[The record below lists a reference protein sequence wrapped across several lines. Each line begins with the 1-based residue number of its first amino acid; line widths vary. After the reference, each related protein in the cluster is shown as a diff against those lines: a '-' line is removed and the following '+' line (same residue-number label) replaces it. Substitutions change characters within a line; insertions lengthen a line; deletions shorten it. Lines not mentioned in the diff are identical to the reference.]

1 MNKDKAGKE
10 KVTLTTKKDFK
21 LDWFSGTGAG
31 GQHRNKHMNCLRLT
45 HIESGITVTAQTER
59 DRPSNQRQAM
69 ERIAPLIVAY
79 YHPEVQKARFNAT
92 ETIRTYHQ
100 PDNRVKDH
108 ASGLMLT
115 YKEVV
120 TDGDLSDM
128 IEARMK
134 SRQQELMLDDISKQ
148 T

>member
-1 MNKDKAGKE
+1 MSKDRTGKE
-10 KVTLTTKKDFK
+10 KVNITTKKDFK

-31 GQHRNKHMNCLRLT
+31 GQRRNKKMCCCRLT
-45 HIESGITVTAQTER
+45 HIPSGITVTAQNQR
-59 DRPSNQRQAM
+59 DRPSNQNDAFK
-69 ERIAPLIVAY
+69 RIVPMIMSY

-120 TDGDLSDM
+120 TDGDMSEM

-134 SRQQELMLDDISKQ
+134 SRQEELLLNDLCDGA
-148 T
+148 

>member
-1 MNKDKAGKE
+1 MKQNRIGKE

-45 HIESGITVTAQTER
+45 HIPSGITVTSQNER
-59 DRPSNQRQAM
+59 DRPSNQRSAF
-69 ERIAPLIVAY
+69 ERIVPMILSFY
-79 YHPEVQKARFNAT
+79 NPEVQKARFNAT

-120 TDGDLSDM
+120 TDGDLSEM

-134 SRQQELMLDDISKQ
+134 ARQQEIVLNEVCKGV
-148 T
+148 